1 MSMDPKGCVSFL
13 TKKRFHFR
21 LNALYE
27 VKYGLLV
34 QTDWMV

>member
-1 MSMDPKGCVSFL
+1 MDPKGYTSL
-13 TKKRFHFR
+13 LIKKRFNFR
-21 LNALYE
+21 LNALFE